1 MKIPFLKYQGTGND
15 FVIIDNREGLFNSIL
30 QKENINHICHRKRG
44 IGADGLILLE
54 NDLVSDFKM
63 TYYNADGKE
72 SSMCGNGGRCIA
84 AFAAKLGIYDRQSQ
98 FKAIDGMHEVEIT
111 QEDLAKGY
119 CQIKL
124 KMQDV
129 NDVIEIDD
137 SLFINTGSPHY
148 IVFEENVQNIDVDEK
163 GKKIRYSERFAQ
175 EGTNVNFINR
185 YQDGIYVR
193 TYERGVEAETLSC
206 GTGAT
211 ASALAAAY
219 KGWIA
224 PSGNCKVYTPG
235 GLLHIFFVSTHS
247 KKLYSIESKW
257 YRNYSKKKSRK
268 GNRIQK
274 DTEYFYENTIKYI
287 SP

>member
-30 QKENINHICHRKRG
+30 QKENINHICHRKLG

-111 QEDLAKGY
+111 QEDLARGY

-235 GLLHIFFVSTHS
+235 GLLHIFFESTHS
-247 KKLYSIESKW
+247 KKMYSNIWLEGATQMVFSGEI
-257 YRNYSKKKSRK
+257 NV
-268 GNRIQK
+268 
-274 DTEYFYENTIKYI
+274 
-287 SP
+287 